1 MADFERL
8 MDQVAVLK
16 RWSAEPPP
24 AVRRAAVLPDQ
35 ADIADPQMSTGERH
49 GSWFLEMR
57 WEVDGLVHIATM
69 AITNPTALPDA
80 TTGRVIVTA
89 LAGATTDTRYVTETV
104 VEHRRA
110 ISRMSEADLEAW
122 LLAAVER
129 SRGYTEASL
138 NLAYSTGIGQ

>member
-35 ADIADPQMSTGERH
+35 ADTADPQMSTGERH

-57 WEVDGLVHIATM
+57 WEVDGLVHIATI
-69 AITNPTALPDA
+69 AITN
-80 TTGRVIVTA
+80 RRCR
-89 LAGATTDTRYVTETV
+89 TRRLGGSLSPHLQEQRPILGMS
-104 VEHRRA
+104 RR
-110 ISRMSEADLEAW
+110 
-122 LLAAVER
+122 R
-129 SRGYTEASL
+129 S
-138 NLAYSTGIGQ
+138 